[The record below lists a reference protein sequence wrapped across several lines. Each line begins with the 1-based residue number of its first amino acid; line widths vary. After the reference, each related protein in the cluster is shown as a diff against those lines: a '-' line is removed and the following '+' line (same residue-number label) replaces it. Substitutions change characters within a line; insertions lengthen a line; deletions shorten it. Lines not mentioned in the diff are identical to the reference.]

1 MLSCARATRG
11 LRRPSLDTRS
21 GRPSSPPSRERL
33 EDQWS
38 FDARIR
44 GSTGL
49 PCIERPERAWNGH
62 MIGLVDM
69 KRKPGEPIYL
79 KHHMLGLTLAVVS
92 PILLPFLYHRYISPL
107 SFDVL
112 FFAGMIIALI
122 GSIALYFA
130 YRSSAQNEP

>member
-1 MLSCARATRG
+1 MR
-11 LRRPSLDTRS
+11 
-21 GRPSSPPSRERL
+21 
-33 EDQWS
+33 
-38 FDARIR
+38 
-44 GSTGL
+44 
-49 PCIERPERAWNGH
+49 
-62 MIGLVDM
+62 
-69 KRKPGEPIYL
+69 RKPGEPIYL

-122 GSIALYFA
+122 GSIALYFS